1 MGEIMK
7 QLIGFVVGIIV
18 PAFIVAGGIA
28 NSAMAQD
35 KAGNAADTRKI
46 LAENAKVVALLST
59 FKPGV
64 KNENPQS
71 SSLRVVR
78 ALKGG
83 TMERTYADG
92 KKEKIVWKTGDVR
105 ILEAGPA
112 FTNVNVGKTDVQL
125 YTVMLK

>member
-1 MGEIMK
+1 MK
-7 QLIGFVVGIIV
+7 KLIGVVVGIIV

-35 KAGNAADTRKI
+35 KAAKAANARNI
-46 LAENAKVVALLST
+46 LVENDKVQVLLST
-59 FKPGV
+59 FKAGV
-64 KNENPQS
+64 KNDVPQS
-71 SSLRVVR
+71 SKLRVVR

-92 KKEKIVWKTGDVR
+92 KKEKVVWKTGDVR
-105 ILEAGPA
+105 ILEPGPA

-125 YTVMLK
+125 YTVLLK